1 MTSNKDISAVFKDF
15 LLIFFPEKAQTQY
28 FQKNNIV
35 VPRKATK
42 TTKTEKK
49 WFFELEGRISTIDV
63 GGRAS
68 GNTSIIWGLGGPN
81 GMYLPAV
88 SPY

>member
-15 LLIFFPEKAQTQY
+15 LMIFFPEKGEDPH

-42 TTKTEKK
+42 ATKTTLIGYIAFLRFWSKTTKI
-49 WFFELEGRISTIDV
+49 WF
-63 GGRAS
+63 
-68 GNTSIIWGLGGPN
+68 
-81 GMYLPAV
+81 
-88 SPY
+88 